1 MGLPYA
7 MYIILLA
14 EFTFSYPDWKLA
26 FNIHAADGHN
36 FGYAAQEWH
45 DDSYIGTAANA
56 FSADYKSYDVTLET
70 ANFIAIVRH
79 QDGICD
85 AARVWEFLEVGNT
98 LQSYLD
104 WDTTSRLVATHA
116 VHTFSYKSPMLNWDQ
131 DPIFNKDGA
140 LVFNWWYSD
149 NGVRIGNSNNWCS
162 GSGLPGEAVNSVNYW
177 GLGNQMGGGS
187 KGRTPSSLY
196 WFDSGIQDCGLPH
209 TKRPQGSDHGTVF
222 TDGPLYG
229 QYAVYVSDEAK
240 TFICEGIDLQISM
253 DPKVMAEFERIDRS
267 NDNYLNYDEVVFNL
281 ADGNND
287 KVLSTVEYSDAR
299 ADFMFGET
307 ATDSNVL
314 SDFQR
319 IDKDHDKLLT
329 FLEIAFDSADSN
341 KDGRLSVTEY
351 SVARTQELLGEDG
364 TDTEV
369 VRDFQRIDQ
378 DGDESLIFTEIVFD
392 VADTDKDGEL
402 STREYSNSHL

>member
-1 MGLPYA
+1 MGLPYV
-7 MYIILLA
+7 MYILLA
-14 EFTFSYPDWKLA
+14 EFTFSYPEWKLA

-45 DDSYIGTAANA
+45 DDSDIGTAANA

-79 QDGICD
+79 HDGLCD

-104 WDTTSRLVATHA
+104 WDTTSRLVATHE
-116 VHTFSYKSPMLNWDQ
+116 VHNFSYISPTMVTKNQ

-162 GSGLPGEAVNSVNYW
+162 GSGLPGESFSSDNYW
-177 GLGNQMGGGS
+177 GLGNEWAGGS
-187 KGRTPSSLY
+187 KARNSLH
-196 WFDSGIQDCGLPH
+196 WFDSGIQNCDLSVN
-209 TKRPQGSDHGTVF
+209 KRIQGSDHSSSV

-287 KVLSTVEYSDAR
+287 KVLSPVEYSDAR

-307 ATDSNVL
+307 ATDSNVV

-329 FLEIAFDSADSN
+329 FLEIAFDSADHN
-341 KDGRLSVTEY
+341 KDGRLSITEY
-351 SVARTQELLGEDG
+351 SEARTQELLGEDG
-364 TDTEV
+364 TDEEV

-378 DGDESLIFTEIVFD
+378 DGDESLIFTEIAFD
-392 VADTDKDGEL
+392 AADTDKDGEL
-402 STREYSNSHL
+402 SRREYDNSDI